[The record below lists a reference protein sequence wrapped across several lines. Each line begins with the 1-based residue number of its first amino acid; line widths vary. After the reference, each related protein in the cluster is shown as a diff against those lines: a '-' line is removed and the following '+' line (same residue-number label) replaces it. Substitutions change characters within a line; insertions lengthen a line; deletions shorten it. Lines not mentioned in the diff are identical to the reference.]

1 MNDRILKFADSKQY
15 LGKIARSGENG
26 TRTLAFDCSSALAEY
41 PSAQIIAV
49 IQRPQSDPYTVT
61 PDADGTIRRITLTS
75 YDLEFNGHLQIELRV
90 LDGEKVLKSAIYSAR
105 VDESII
111 GEADAPGQPVRD
123 VLDRLDAEIKQ
134 AQAVVD
140 DIRQKLENGEF
151 NGSDAEVTAE
161 SIQSALGFT
170 PVKDVQVAGNSVLV
184 DGVANVPISSP
195 TRLGVIKIGNAQNSG
210 MYVEQDGNCYIS
222 YATHPEIDG
231 RTAQRKT
238 VVCSNLDYAVKA
250 AMCDGK
256 GAAWT
261 DVERLAALLR
271 LGCTVDDS
279 GIVRWTAQTGG

>member
-1 MNDRILKFADSKQY
+1 MRVIDGD
-15 LGKIARSGENG
+15 KI
-26 TRTLAFDCSSALAEY
+26 
-41 PSAQIIAV
+41 
-49 IQRPQSDPYTVT
+49 
-61 PDADGTIRRITLTS
+61 
-75 YDLEFNGHLQIELRV
+75 
-90 LDGEKVLKSAIYSAR
+90 LKSAIYSAR
-105 VDESII
+105 VDESIV

-123 VLDRLDAEIKQ
+123 VLDRLEAEIKQ

-261 DVERLAALLR
+261 DVERLAAILR
-271 LGCTVDDS
+271 LGCTVGDD